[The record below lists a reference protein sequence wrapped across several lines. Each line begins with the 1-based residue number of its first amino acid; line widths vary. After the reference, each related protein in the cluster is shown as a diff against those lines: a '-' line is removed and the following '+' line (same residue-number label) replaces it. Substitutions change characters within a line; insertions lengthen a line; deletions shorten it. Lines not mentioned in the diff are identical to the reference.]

1 MKGLLF
7 TYGVAYGGAVAA
19 LINPFYG
26 LLAYVCFAVL
36 RPEAL
41 WFWSVPPGQN
51 FSRILAIAMLLGW
64 AARGFGNWNLGR
76 ATGAVWALLGYLV
89 WAAMSAALAPNAT
102 VGWGFVEALAKIVLP
117 VLVGVTTITSL
128 KQVRQLAWVIT
139 LSQGYVAF
147 DLNMSYFSGFNRLQ
161 MVGFGGMDNNSYAI
175 ALVTGIGFAFFLG
188 LEERAWWRK
197 LIAFG
202 AAAFMAHAVF
212 FSFSRGGML
221 ALIVTGVVS
230 FLLIEKRPKHYV
242 WFAVGIMLALT
253 MAGKEVRER
262 FSTAFLDEEVRDYSA
277 TSRLDLWRDCL
288 DVMTKN
294 PLFGAGPNH
303 WPLIASD
310 YGWPKGKEAH
320 SVWFQQGA
328 ELGFVGVGLLAAY
341 YLLSMRQLRRLS
353 RKNRPLAAPWHR
365 GLARAVIASTAG
377 YLVASQFV
385 SLEGLEVPYY
395 VVMCG
400 LAGLVVESRAAA
412 AAQRAA
418 DPRTRPG
425 DVVYAPLR
433 FSGGAG

>member
-26 LLAYVCFAVL
+26 LLAYVCFALL
-36 RPEAL
+36 RPESL
-41 WFWSVPPGQN
+41 WFWAVPPGQN
-51 FSRILAIAMLLGW
+51 FSRILAVAMLLGW

-76 ATGAVWALLGYLV
+76 ARGAVWVLVGYLF

-102 VGWGFVEALAKIVLP
+102 VGWGFVESQAKIVLP
-117 VLVGVTTITSL
+117 ILVGVTTITSM

-139 LSQGYVAF
+139 LSQGYVAYE
-147 DLNMSYFSGFNRLQ
+147 LNMSYFSGFNRLQ
-161 MVGFGGMDNNSYAI
+161 RIGFGGMDNNSYAI

-197 LIAFG
+197 LIAFA

-221 ALIVTGVVS
+221 ALIVTGIVS
-230 FLLIEKRPKHYV
+230 FILIEKRPKYYA
-242 WFAVGIMLALT
+242 WFAVGLVLALL
-253 MAGKEVRER
+253 MAGEEVRER
-262 FSTAFLDEEVRDYSA
+262 FASAFLDQEERDYSA
-277 TSRLDLWRDCL
+277 TSRLDLWEDCL
-288 DVMTKN
+288 DVMGKN
-294 PLFGAGPNH
+294 PFLGAGPNH
-303 WPLIASD
+303 WPLVAPD
-310 YGWPKGKEAH
+310 YGWPQGKEAH
-320 SVWFQQGA
+320 SVWFQLGA
-328 ELGFVGVGLLAAY
+328 ELGFVGVSLLAAY
-341 YLLSMRQLRRLS
+341 YLLSVRRLWS
-353 RKNRPLAAPWHR
+353 LAKKKRLAGQRWQT

-385 SLEGLEVPYY
+385 SLENLEIPYY

-412 AAQRAA
+412 AARRAVNLRA
-418 DPRTRPG
+418 WQDGLAYGRVR
-425 DVVYAPLR
+425 YA
-433 FSGGAG
+433 GGAS